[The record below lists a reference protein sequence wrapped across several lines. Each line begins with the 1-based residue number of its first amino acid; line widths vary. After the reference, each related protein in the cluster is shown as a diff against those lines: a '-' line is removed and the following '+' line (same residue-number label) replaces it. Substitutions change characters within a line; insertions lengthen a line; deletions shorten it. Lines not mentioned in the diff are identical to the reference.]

1 MDVYTNFHLKSLKWQ
16 GISDL
21 LSNYTCRT
29 PSHVN
34 HQPPLAITMGGI
46 QGREQSN
53 IQKHT
58 DTCISLNVIHSQSDF
73 NINSPTS
80 VNFNNFTILA
90 QQSDEASLRI
100 SEALYIHFHQPTL
113 NSKSSKAL
121 HIVDNSRYVLG

>member
-1 MDVYTNFHLKSLKWQ
+1 MSRGLCHA
-16 GISDL
+16 G
-21 LSNYTCRT
+21 LS
-29 PSHVN
+29 
-34 HQPPLAITMGGI
+34 AITMGEI
-46 QGREQSN
+46 KGREQSN
-53 IQKHT
+53 IRKHT
-58 DTCISLNVIHSQSDF
+58 DTCIGPNAIHSQPDF
-73 NINSPTS
+73 NIFSPTS